1 MSQEFSLVKDPN
13 ATVFENVKILS
24 QAYTKGDAVML
35 DRTLDAVDVVPATSS
50 TITGNIYGVAME
62 TVTSS
67 ATSLL
72 IARITPWQT
81 WSGDAS
87 NSVLAT
93 HNMFRFVLTDCTAL
107 NNTTDSAAGIF
118 QQTGIKPNGVATRV
132 LGRFIVGYEAA
143 A

>member
-1 MSQEFSLVKDPN
+1 MAAEFQLIKDPN
-13 ATVFENVKILS
+13 PTVFETVKILS

-50 TITGNIYGVAME
+50 TTTANIYGVAAE

-72 IARITPWQT
+72 IIRITPGQT
-81 WSGDAS
+81 WTGDAS

-93 HNMFRFVLTDCTAL
+93 HNMFRFALTDCTAL
-107 NNTTDSAAGIF
+107 NNTTDSASGIF
-118 QQTGIKPNGVATRV
+118 QQTGIKPNGVSTRV
-132 LGRFIVGYEAA
+132 TGRFIVGYESAA
-143 A
+143 